1 MLKVNKTKTAVLA
14 FLGALVALAGLLI
27 FNLLPVSDLANS
39 VEHSAKDAVLVLAAS
54 PACFLIGGIIYLAA
68 FTKDYKAWKNFLSAP
83 MVLSATVIFAATFI
97 FNCAVSLSFFLS
109 QNALGFVAPFNGL
122 IYEPLSIIM
131 TVIVI
136 LDFIFAVLGT
146 AAVFRNSK

>member
-14 FLGALVALAGLLI
+14 FLGAIFALAGLLI
-27 FNLLPVSDLANS
+27 FKLLPVSDLANS
-39 VEHSAKDAVLVLAAS
+39 VEHSAKDAIYVLAAA
-54 PACFLIGGIIYLAA
+54 PVCFLLGGIIYLAA

-83 MVLSATVIFAATFI
+83 MVLSATVIFAAGYI
-97 FNCAVSLSFFLS
+97 FNIAMSLSFFLS
-109 QNALGFVAPFNGL
+109 QNDIGFVAPFNGL

-136 LDFIFAVLGT
+136 LDFIFAILGT
-146 AAVFRNSK
+146 AAVLRNSK